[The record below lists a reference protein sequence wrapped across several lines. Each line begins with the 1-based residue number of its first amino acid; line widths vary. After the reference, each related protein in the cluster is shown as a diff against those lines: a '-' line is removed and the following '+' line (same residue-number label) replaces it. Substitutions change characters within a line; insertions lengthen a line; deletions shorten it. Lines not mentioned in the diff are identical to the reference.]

1 MASSVSFSNRILGQ
15 FLDTLERVPNLQNL
29 VWRDVETDFT
39 GRVGRTV
46 DLRKPQVRSAQ
57 SADVG
62 PQNHQGD
69 VGVGGPFDATAFPTL
84 TSVEGNDSYIPI
96 TINERIYDRQPISDY
111 SETMDIE
118 NYTIQ
123 IVAPMV
129 RAVSRGLED
138 EIAALMAGATYPAAS
153 TWTINRG
160 TGTGYTVDAGAPG
173 GEGNEDFVNVIA
185 DFKTRLDSVDVPQD
199 GRVLLVGND
208 YQNALLQA
216 ESVKNSDK
224 AGTAEQLRTG
234 MIMNHYGFDI
244 MYSNAIASNKAYA
257 FHRSSYFM
265 AVRAPRVPQGVIDA
279 AVMADSNFAMT
290 MVVDYN
296 QSTSAT
302 EILVSSFVGTAVNL
316 DPGLQDAAATN
327 PAGAPTFLRAID
339 ITVLDTAVNA

>member
-1 MASSVSFSNRILGQ
+1 MASSVSFTNDILGQ
-15 FLDTLERVPNLQNL
+15 FLDTLERVPNLQSL

-39 GRVGRTV
+39 GRVGRRV
-46 DLRKPQVRSAQ
+46 NLRKPQVRTAQ

-69 VGVGGPFDATAFPTL
+69 IGVGGPFDATAFPTL

-96 TINERIYDRQPISDY
+96 TIAERIYDRQPISDY
-111 SETMDIE
+111 SETMDVE
-118 NYTIQ
+118 DYTIQ

-138 EIAALMAGATYPAAS
+138 EIAALMAGATYPAAN

-160 TGTGYTVDAGAPG
+160 TGTGYTVDGATS
-173 GEGNEDFVNVIA
+173 EDFVDVIA
-185 DFKTRLDSVDVPQD
+185 DFKTRLDEVDVPQD

-208 YQNALLQA
+208 YQNAILKADTLK
-216 ESVKNSDK
+216 SSDR
-224 AGTAEQLRTG
+224 AGTSEQLRTG
-234 MIMNHYGFDI
+234 MILNHYGFDV

-296 QSTSAT
+296 QNTSAT
-302 EILVSSFVGTAVNL
+302 EILVSSFVGTTVNT
-316 DPGLQDAAATN
+316 DPGLQDAAASN
-327 PAGAPTFLRAID
+327 PAGAPAFLRAID
-339 ITVLDTAVNA
+339 ITVLDTATNA